1 MRRFSVA
8 AVSINTTPL
17 DFENNLQRHISI
29 LQEQEL
35 EDTSIIL
42 FPELSISGY
51 GCEDAFYRP
60 WVWEKSMESL
70 ERILPFVGDRLVA
83 VGLPL
88 FHSPYLYNVIA
99 ILSHGRIQGFIPKKH
114 LANTGVHY
122 EKRWFSEWKNGS
134 TLHSN
139 VPFGNTI
146 IQWNDLKIGVEVCED
161 SWVMN
166 RPSHELS
173 DLGADVILSPG
184 ASHFA
189 FGKYETRSR
198 IFQESSRAQ
207 ENVFV
212 FSNLVGNESGR
223 IIFDGGNLI
232 THSGNIIG
240 MGKRLSLL
248 DTEFTTAKI
257 DLDDIRSARAKFFRS
272 SGDDNR
278 ETSEK
283 TLDRYSVIELT
294 GTPFRENL
302 QLSQKLRN
310 IPEENIFQAFTSAV
324 ILGLFDYLR
333 KSGTNGYTLSL
344 SGGADSSAIAI
355 LVATMYSEITKAR
368 GKDYWSSRNYSKPIL
383 TTLYQKTK
391 NNSEDTRIIAEKLSR
406 ELAVNYLEINIDEEV
421 DLMVN
426 RISMAIGRNLNWKED
441 DIALQN
447 IQARARSPLVWLL
460 ANTEKHLL
468 ISTGNR
474 SESSVGYTTM
484 DGDSSGSIAP
494 IAGVSKKF
502 LLDWLHYIST
512 EEDSRIPKLETLSL
526 LLESR
531 PSAELKPLSE
541 AQEDEKDLMP
551 YAILQ
556 RIEDLGIN
564 QGKRKNEILE
574 DLSPKFDAYSEKQLS
589 EMIDRFFHLFRIS
602 QWKRERLAIGFHL
615 DDYGLDP
622 KSSYRYPILSGHVV

>member
-17 DFENNLQRHISI
+17 DFENNIERHISI
-29 LQEQEL
+29 LKDPEL
-35 EDTSIIL
+35 EETSIIL

-70 ERILPFVGDRLVA
+70 EKILPFVGDRLVA

-114 LANTGVHY
+114 LANTGIHY
-122 EKRWFSEWKNGS
+122 EKRWFTEWKKGN

-139 VPFGNTI
+139 IPFGNI
-146 IQWNDLKIGVEVCED
+146 LIHWNDLKIGVEVCED

-173 DLGADVILSPG
+173 DMGADVILSPG

-232 THSGNIIG
+232 TQSGKIIG

-248 DTEFTTAKI
+248 DTEFTSATI
-257 DLDDIRSARAKFFRS
+257 DLDAIRSTRAKFFRN
-272 SGDDNR
+272 SGDEN
-278 ETSEK
+278 SPQ
-283 TLDRYSVIELT
+283 LDPSHNGYSILELT
-294 GTPFRENL
+294 GTPFRDKL
-302 QLSQKLRN
+302 QISEPLRN
-310 IPEENIFQAFTSAV
+310 ITAENKFQTFTSAV
-324 ILGLFDYLR
+324 VLGLFDYLR

-355 LVATMYSEITKAR
+355 LVATMYLEVSKTR
-368 GKDYWSSRNYSKPIL
+368 GKEFWSSKNYSQPIL

-391 NNSEDTRIIAEKLSR
+391 NNSEETRNIAEKLSK
-406 ELAVNYLEINIDEEV
+406 ELTVNYLEIQIDEEV

-468 ISTGNR
+468 LSTGNR
-474 SESSVGYTTM
+474 SESAVGYTTM

-512 EEDSRIPKLETLSL
+512 GEDARIPKLETLSL

-551 YAILQ
+551 YVILQ

-564 QGKRKNEILE
+564 QGKRKQEILE
-574 DLSPKFDAYSEKQLS
+574 DLSSRFDGYSEKQLL

-615 DDYGLDP
+615 DEYGLDP
-622 KSSYRYPILSGHVV
+622 KSSYRYPILSGPII